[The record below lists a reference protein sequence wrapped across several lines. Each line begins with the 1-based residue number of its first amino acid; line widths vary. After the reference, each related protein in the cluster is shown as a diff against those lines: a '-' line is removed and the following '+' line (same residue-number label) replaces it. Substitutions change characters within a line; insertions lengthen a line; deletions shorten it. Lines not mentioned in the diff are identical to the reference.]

1 MSEQEAAKMWLER
14 AEQTMQRHNYP
25 ATNEGQQ
32 KLVMVQLLAAQVY
45 YLADIAESLHV
56 RRNLVTFA
64 DLEELGRALR
74 EAAE

>member
-1 MSEQEAAKMWLER
+1 MTEQEAAKMWLER
-14 AEQTMQRHNYP
+14 AEQTMKRLNYP

-64 DLEELGRALR
+64 DLEELGRAIG
-74 EAAE
+74 EAAK